1 MIRRA
6 GPGPAARQRT
16 DGGSASVWVVACS
29 AVVVLIGVVASL
41 RTSAVLARHR
51 AESAADFAALA
62 AAGRIGRSDDGCA
75 VAGSIAAANGAHLVR
90 CRTVLAADGRSGTV
104 DVVVSL
110 AVHLPELGGG
120 QQVTASARAG
130 RMPVGPADRV
140 AQRG

>member
-1 MIRRA
+1 MRWPAVRRRA
-6 GPGPAARQRT
+6 VRRWA

-29 AVVVLIGVVASL
+29 AVVLLVGVAASL

-51 AESAADFAALA
+51 AESAADLAALA

-75 VAGSIAAANGAHLVR
+75 MAGSIAAANGTQLVG

-104 DVVVSL
+104 DVVVRL
-110 AVHLPELGGG
+110 GVHLPGLAG

-130 RMPVGPADRV
+130 RMPVGRA
-140 AQRG
+140 

>member
-1 MIRRA
+1 MSGRARRA
-6 GPGPAARQRT
+6 DR
-16 DGGSASVWVVACS
+16 GSASVWVVACS
-29 AVVVLIGVVASL
+29 AVVLLVGVVASL

-75 VAGSIAAANGAHLVR
+75 VAGGIAAANGAHLVH
-90 CRTVLAADGRSGTV
+90 CRTTLAADGRSGTV

-110 AVHLPELGGG
+110 AVHLPGLPG

-130 RMPVGPADRV
+130 RMPVGA
-140 AQRG
+140 G